1 MSEYKIRAH
10 HGMCLA
16 FFKGKGYSSE
26 FTKHMGEMKS
36 LLTENP
42 RVRIIAQTDDICSAC
57 PNNEKGSCTSA
68 GKVEDYDRQVL
79 LRCDLEEGTE
89 LNWLDFEELVNTKI
103 LAAGKRKEICGNC
116 QWDSVCVMSPAKAG
130 VRVMK

>member
-116 QWDSVCVMSPAKAG
+116 QWDFICRAKTQS
-130 VRVMK
+130 